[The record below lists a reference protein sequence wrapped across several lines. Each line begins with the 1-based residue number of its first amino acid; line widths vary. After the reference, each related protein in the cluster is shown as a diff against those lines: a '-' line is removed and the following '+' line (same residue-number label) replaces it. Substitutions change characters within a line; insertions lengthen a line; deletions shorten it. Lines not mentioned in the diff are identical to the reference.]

1 MADTIGTRLKVWR
14 KSNSLK
20 QVDAANTLGLPA
32 STYQNYERDMRA
44 PNAEGWEAFLRAGI
58 NTNWL
63 LSGSGPMLLV
73 DFPAPQT
80 GQAETEPRE
89 GFVKIDAYP
98 FQGNASSPS
107 PPGVGH
113 LMFREKWIIQEL
125 GAKPENLSM
134 IRVSGDSMEP
144 TLRAGDLTIV
154 DLSASQPDYEGIYA
168 LKLEES
174 LLLKRIQ
181 VFPGGKLMVSS
192 DNSAFSTWT
201 INRSDL
207 NGNFAIIGRVVW
219 SGRRF

>member
-1 MADTIGTRLKVWR
+1 
-14 KSNSLK
+14 
-20 QVDAANTLGLPA
+20 
-32 STYQNYERDMRA
+32 
-44 PNAEGWEAFLRAGI
+44 
-58 NTNWL
+58 
-63 LSGSGPMLLV
+63 
-73 DFPAPQT
+73 
-80 GQAETEPRE
+80 
-89 GFVKIDAYP
+89 
-98 FQGNASSPS
+98 
-107 PPGVGH
+107 
-113 LMFREKWIIQEL
+113 MFREKWIIQEL

-219 SGRRF
+219 SGRRL